1 MSTLLLQGNRS
12 IQVNKI
18 RLYNDVKKL
27 TAISPPRNYYNINS
41 LNKASDYIIKEF
53 KKLSCKVSVQKFN
66 IENNEYKN
74 VIASFN
80 EKAKKRIIIGAHYD
94 VCGNQPGA
102 DDNASGVAG
111 LLELARMMDKYKPEL
126 KYRIDFAAYSLE
138 EPPFFGTDM
147 MGSAVHAQ
155 SLHKNKAD
163 IKIMICLEM
172 IGYFTEEEKSQEY
185 PTILMKPFYPDKGNF
200 IGLVGRT
207 GRSRQLKKLKKH
219 MKEGINI
226 DVETLSAPSFLPGI
240 DFSDHRNFWKYGYN
254 AVMVTDTSFYRNK
267 NYHEP
272 TDTIDT
278 LDFDKMSEVV
288 RGVYMILLKL

>member
-1 MSTLLLQGNRS
+1 MNILLLQGDRS
-12 IQVNKI
+12 IKVNKK

-27 TAISPPRNYYNINS
+27 TLISPPRNYYNISS
-41 LNKASDYIIKEF
+41 LNKASDHIFKEF

-80 EKAKKRIIIGAHYD
+80 GKAKKRIIIGAHYD
-94 VCGNQPGA
+94 VCGSQPGA

-111 LLELARMMDKYKPEL
+111 LLELARMVDKYKPEL

-147 MGSAVHAQ
+147 MGSAVHAR
-155 SLHKNKAD
+155 SLHKNKVKV
-163 IKIMICLEM
+163 KIMICLEM
-172 IGYFTEEEKSQEY
+172 IGYFTEKKKSQEF
-185 PTILMKPFYPDKGNF
+185 PIALMKLFYPKKGNF
-200 IGLVGRT
+200 IGLVGKS
-207 GRSRQLKKLKKH
+207 GRSQQLKKLKKY
-219 MKEGINI
+219 MKEGMNI
-226 DVETLSAPSFLPGI
+226 GIETLSAPSFLPGI

-267 NYHEP
+267 NYHES

-288 RGVYMILLKL
+288 RGIYMILLML